1 MYDRILLPTDG
12 SESTETAI
20 DHAIDAAQR
29 YDAELHVLYVIDEEV
44 YTVYSGDEFVH
55 EFEGA
60 ERTLEQTGESA
71 VSAVSDAAENAGVTV
86 VTAVER
92 GVPHEEI
99 LAYIDT
105 YDIGLAVLGNRE
117 RSQEYR
123 QLLGSVCIRT
133 VQLADI
139 PVTIVQASN

>member
-12 SESTETAI
+12 SETTTAAI
-20 DHAIDAAQR
+20 EHAIDAAKR
-29 YDAELHVLYVIDEEV
+29 YNAELHVLYVIDEEV

-60 ERTLEQTGESA
+60 ERTLEQAGEKA
-71 VSAVSDAAENAGVTV
+71 VNAVQEAAADTDITITTTV
-86 VTAVER
+86 GR

-99 LAYIDT
+99 LAYIDEH
-105 YDIGLAVLGNRE
+105 DIGLAVLGTHDRPD
-117 RSQEYR
+117 EYR
-123 QLLGSVCIRT
+123 QLLGSVCLR
-133 VQLADI
+133 VAQLTDI